1 MLCFWLA
8 TLKGKLNHIHRC
20 RLRCHRFR
28 SFFGKK
34 KYEKSK
40 QAASKKTKAATTGG
54 WTSKSRTE
62 LCYSRYM
69 TINNA
74 IATRDLP
81 THGWKNI
88 NSAGAKPHG
97 LVGSEVIRLQAARV
111 ISLQT
116 FVYWTTFPT
125 SPRIWTRPPKC
136 TVVSFK
142 VQTTAAASPSF
153 ATHSNWTKIF
163 LLVFFF

>member
-34 KYEKSK
+34 NTRKANK
-40 QAASKKTKAATTGG
+40 QLAKKTKAATTGG

-62 LCYSRYM
+62 LRYSRYM

-97 LVGSEVIRLQAARV
+97 LVGSEVIRRRQPDLYYCRLSYIERHFPQAHEFGHAHQNV
-111 ISLQT
+111 PL
-116 FVYWTTFPT
+116 FP
-125 SPRIWTRPPKC
+125 SRCQRPQQRRQASELIRIGLR
-136 TVVSFK
+136 S
-142 VQTTAAASPSF
+142 S
-153 ATHSNWTKIF
+153 
-163 LLVFFF
+163 